1 MAPCRA
7 TQSHQQK
14 PSPPWLV
21 WSPEDRF
28 SPSSPTR
35 IKPSEATKGSGAPDE
50 ILTYGYV
57 KSRDPHGSRPKGP
70 PADPSRITWGL
81 YPSGTL
87 VRTLRPRNLTE
98 LGHSAAPAQ
107 GSGACPGLRLLI
119 DDTPKLGP
127 WFLPGLRHQPRPGC
141 KKTSPEPLR
150 QGRSKTIGSCTGR
163 DIRRQ
168 ASHSLQ
174 GLDDS
179 LCYQEDSR
187 RSTGGGRSKPTQP
200 DMKSVRTEQ
209 PDDAQDFFG
218 STTPP

>member
-1 MAPCRA
+1 M
-7 TQSHQQK
+7 
-14 PSPPWLV
+14 
-21 WSPEDRF
+21 
-28 SPSSPTR
+28 
-35 IKPSEATKGSGAPDE
+35 
-50 ILTYGYV
+50 
-57 KSRDPHGSRPKGP
+57 
-70 PADPSRITWGL
+70 
-81 YPSGTL
+81 
-87 VRTLRPRNLTE
+87 RTLRPRNLTE

-107 GSGACPGLRLLI
+107 GSGACLGLRLPI
-119 DDTPKLGP
+119 DDTPELGP

-174 GLDDS
+174 GLDDFWAPTS
-179 LCYQEDSR
+179 APRTDPLCYQEDSR

-200 DMKSVRTEQ
+200 NTKSVRTEQ